1 MSNGDRQHN
10 SRQNTDSTARATMR
24 PNRTAMQVYKSFS
37 QARKRHRGLSTAQRH
52 ICSLLMCCTLLC
64 LTVGARAQDAFP
76 LDFTVVHLGSGP
88 RTVLVVGGIQ
98 GDEPGGF
105 SAASLLT
112 THYTVENGSVWVVP
126 NLNFPSIIKRSRGLH
141 GDMNRKFARLDHSD
155 PEYVTVRRIQKLIDH
170 PDVALVLNLHDGSGY
185 YRHKYESRLRNPA
198 RWGQSVII
206 DQTSLPG
213 AFMSSLGAMADE
225 AVAAANAGLLAPD
238 HRLHVRNTNTS
249 AGDREMEKSLSYYAV
264 RQGKAAFGLEAS
276 KEFSVELRAYY
287 HLLMVESF
295 FRQAGV
301 DFSRSFALT
310 PQGVREALQD
320 DLAVSFADNRVFLP
334 LENVRPAINYLP
346 LPKSAPARAV
356 PTKHIMAVLPCD
368 RGDPGQYCVHY
379 GNRMITLIRPEWREV
394 DDSLAAA
401 PVRVDGQD
409 TLIPFGQ
416 IVYVKDSLLVHPLEG
431 YRVNAIGFDNGQP
444 DEAGVELRLK
454 DFSPRFSV
462 DRQARIFRV
471 EVYRD
476 RFFSGMFLICF
487 GDGPQ
492 KRPAASRTARN
503 AAPLPAVAG
512 PESALGF

>member
-1 MSNGDRQHN
+1 
-10 SRQNTDSTARATMR
+10 MR
-24 PNRTAMQVYKSFS
+24 PNRTAMQVYRPFS
-37 QARKRHRGLSTAQRH
+37 QAHKRHRGLSTAQRC
-52 ICSLLMCCTLLC
+52 ICSLLMCCALLS
-64 LTVGARAQDAFP
+64 LAAAARAQDAFS
-76 LDFTVVHLGSGP
+76 LDFTVVHLGGGP

-155 PEYVTVRRIQKLIDH
+155 PEYVTVRRIQDIIDH

-185 YRHKYESRLRNPA
+185 YRHQYENRLRNPT

-238 HRLHVRNTNTS
+238 HRLHVRNTNTA
-249 AGDREMEKSLSYYAV
+249 AGDHEMEKSLSYYAV

-295 FRQAGV
+295 LRQAGV
-301 DFSRSFALT
+301 DFSRSFSLT
-310 PQGVREALQD
+310 PQGVRQALQD

-334 LENVRPAINYLP
+334 LEDVRPAINYLP
-346 LPKSAPARAV
+346 LPRSAPARAV
-356 PTKHIMAVLPCD
+356 PTKPIMAVLPCAK
-368 RGDPGQYCVHY
+368 GHEGQYCVHY

-394 DDSLAAA
+394 DDSLGAA

-409 TLIPFGQ
+409 TLVPFGQ
-416 IVYVKDSLLVHPLEG
+416 IVYAKDSLLVHPLEG
-431 YRVNAIGFDNGQP
+431 YRVNAIGFENGQP
-444 DEAGVELRLK
+444 DETGVELRRK
-454 DFSPRFSV
+454 DFMPRFSV

-471 EVYRD
+471 EVYRGQL
-476 RFFSGMFLICF
+476 FSGMFLVCF
-487 GDGPQ
+487 DDGDR
-492 KRPAASRTARN
+492 KRPGGSHTVRN
-503 AAPLPAVAG
+503 AAPLPAVPG